1 MAICAVPASM
11 LIALWW
17 DAHFSS
23 RQRWLLALG
32 IAAASFVFLVT
43 PSLSF
48 P

>member
-1 MAICAVPASM
+1 M

-23 RQRWLLALG
+23 RQRWLLALS
-32 IAAASFVFLVT
+32 IAAASFVFLLT
-43 PSLSF
+43 PSLRF